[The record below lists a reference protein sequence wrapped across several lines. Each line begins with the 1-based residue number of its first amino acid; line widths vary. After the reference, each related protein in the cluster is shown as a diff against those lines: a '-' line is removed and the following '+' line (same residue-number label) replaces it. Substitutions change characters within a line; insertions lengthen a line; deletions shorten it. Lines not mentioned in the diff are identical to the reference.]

1 MTDITL
7 GDRTVSLPDLPRLD
21 LPRPDVSLPDLPIKD
36 LSLPELSL
44 PDISLPDLR
53 RRSSASPSTLPM
65 VLLTLAAGL
74 MLGIV
79 LAALAWTL
87 APVRE
92 TAQRIRG
99 RFSGPSWT
107 KVPEHEYLE
116 NALAGRPRERD
127 DEVVSEP
134 SARSAASSPAAAAPS
149 TTPKTASPNGSTAAG
164 HKVSPRST
172 VALDPGQP

>member
-21 LPRPDVSLPDLPIKD
+21 LPRPDVSLPDLPIKE

-87 APVRE
+87 TPVRE
-92 TAQRIRG
+92 TGSADSAAGSAALLAKVLEMHRIRIEKRPAQTTG
-99 RFSGPSWT
+99 DVEPPEGGVDPLPGPA
-107 KVPEHEYLE
+107 VVVERE
-116 NALAGRPRERD
+116 N
-127 DEVVSEP
+127 V
-134 SARSAASSPAAAAPS
+134 APL
-149 TTPKTASPNGSTAAG
+149 PPVRG
-164 HKVSPRST
+164 
-172 VALDPGQP
+172 

>member
-1 MTDITL
+1 MESIHTRYRMTDLTL

-21 LPRPDVSLPDLPIKD
+21 LARPDVSLPDRLIRRTCP
-36 LSLPELSL
+36 SCAELSL

-87 APVRE
+87 TPVRE
-92 TAQRIRG
+92 T
-99 RFSGPSWT
+99 
-107 KVPEHEYLE
+107 
-116 NALAGRPRERD
+116 
-127 DEVVSEP
+127 
-134 SARSAASSPAAAAPS
+134 RSADPRPVQRSVLDE
-149 TTPKTASPNGSTAAG
+149 GAG
-164 HKVSPRST
+164 
-172 VALDPGQP
+172 A